1 METVWTYKDSW
12 DPAPASVALA
22 RGFVTSHL
30 ERHDLLRILNEV
42 RLVASE
48 LATNAVRHA
57 QTPFSVSLAQDGAD
71 VTLAVSDGSARL
83 PLPAQPDVLALGG
96 RGLFMVA
103 TYSAAWGVTP
113 EPGGG
118 KSVWAT
124 FSAEA

>member
-1 METVWTYKDSW
+1 VKIVWTHEDSW
-12 DPAPASVALA
+12 EAAPASVALA

-57 QTPFSVSLAQDGAD
+57 QTPFSVSLAQDGTH
-71 VTLAVSDGSARL
+71 VRLAVRDGSARL
-83 PLPAQPDVLALGG
+83 PLPAQPDALALGG

-103 TYSAAWGVTP
+103 TYSTAWGVTP

-124 FSAEA
+124 FTAGA